1 MSVGSTLNF
10 ILQHPLNQQRKLAAL
25 WRFLRWQVVSRL
37 VPGPHLH
44 EWVGGTRFW
53 VRQGETGLTGN
64 LYTGLHEFADM
75 GFLLHLLRP
84 QDLFVD
90 VGANAGSY
98 TMLACGVNG
107 ASGVAYEPVPATY
120 ERLLANIRVNGLDT
134 RVRCVNKAVGDKV
147 GVVAFSTGS
156 DTTNRALSAGES
168 RADQRSVE
176 VTLLDTDLA
185 GVEPTAIKIDVEGY
199 ETPVLQGATTL
210 LAKPSLLCVILE
222 LNGSGAQYGFDES
235 NILTLMAA
243 HGFVGYA
250 YDPLR
255 RQLSQLTG
263 KNAAAGNTLFLRNLA
278 AIEQRLQQ
286 APAVSINGRRF

>member
-1 MSVGSTLNF
+1 MSLLSTVNF
-10 ILQHPLNQQRKLAAL
+10 ILDHPLNQQRKLAAL
-25 WRFLRWQVVSRL
+25 WRFLRWQLVSRL
-37 VPGPHLH
+37 MPGPHLH
-44 EWVGGTRFW
+44 HWVGGIRFW

-147 GVVAFSTGS
+147 GVVAFSTDS
-156 DTTNRALSAGES
+156 DTTNRALGADSS
-168 RADQRSVE
+168 RADQLNVE

-185 GVEPTAIKIDVEGY
+185 DAEPTAIKIDAEGY
-199 ETPVLQGATTL
+199 ETPILQGATGL

-222 LNGSGAQYGFDES
+222 LNGSGDQYGFDEG
-235 NILTLMAA
+235 NILALMTR
-243 HGFVGYA
+243 HGFTACA

-263 KNAAAGNTLFLRNLA
+263 KNLAAGNTLFLRNIA

-286 APAVSINGRRF
+286 APAVTINGSSF